1 MSNYTHDIVATI
13 GTYNDREGNEKKRY
27 HKCGAAFTNDEGQIS
42 IKIDAMPVSPD
53 WTGWLS
59 LYEKKEYDNQA
70 SSRPSEPVRQQ
81 PVAAASDDD
90 GSIPF

>member
-70 SSRPSEPVRQQ
+70 SSRPEPARQQ
-81 PVAAASDDD
+81 PVAAASADADE
-90 GSIPF
+90 IPF